1 MMSKPAKWIAL
12 TGFTLLAGTAMAQ
25 TNSPSTAPPEARPS
39 GSTAVPPDVSSDPA
53 GTSTLF
59 GQLDKDADGSISKV
73 EGARDKGV
81 KTEWSKLDANKDGKL
96 DTAEFAKFEANPTKA
111 PKSMY

>member
-12 TGFTLLAGTAMAQ
+12 TGFTLMAGSAIAQ
-25 TNSPSTAPPEARPS
+25 TNAPSTAVPEARPS
-39 GSTAVPPDVSSDPA
+39 GSMAVPPEVTGSPGDSN
-53 GTSTLF
+53 LF

-96 DTAEFAKFEANPTKA
+96 DSAEFAKFEAHPTKA